1 MYKVESEIE
10 FEASHYLLL
19 AGGQQEETHSH
30 AWRVRA
36 SVEADELDE
45 SGLVMDFHH
54 LQRLLAEIVAP
65 MSRAGVINEMSEFSN
80 DNPSAERIARY
91 IYEQLA
97 VRLTGNVRLA
107 EVLVLEGIGCR
118 AGYRVMDE

>member
-19 AGGQQEETHSH
+19 AGGQREETHSH
-30 AWRVRA
+30 PWRVRA
-36 SVEADELDE
+36 SVEADGLDE

-65 MSRAGVINEMSEFSN
+65 MSMAGVINEMSEFSN

-97 VRLTGNVRLA
+97 GRLAGNVRLA
-107 EVLVLEGIGCR
+107 EVLVWEGIGCR
-118 AGYRVMDE
+118 AGYRVMNE